1 MVIPLRV
8 PVELGREWKVEAA
21 KAGKSVQKWLLGRM
35 NFTEPVKKVMSGS
48 ARMNSEVAG
57 KSERDKQMEEIPP
70 AKVNPPISNV
80 VTPSGKYGK
89 PLEDEPI
96 ATVTC
101 FKCKEKVVKW
111 TMDPR
116 GKPWCDSCIQDQKNA
131 IA

>member
-1 MVIPLRV
+1 MKEDVMVIPLRV
-8 PVELGREWKVEAA
+8 PREVGKEWKVAA
-21 KAGKSVQKWLLGRM
+21 VMNGQSVQRWILDRVYAKITTPVIPTGEMVKRSPEAPPLGQK
-35 NFTEPVKKVMSGS
+35 PVV
-48 ARMNSEVAG
+48 
-57 KSERDKQMEEIPP
+57 
-70 AKVNPPISNV
+70 NV
-80 VTPSGKYGK
+80 VIPSGKYGK